1 MKKEI
6 KEKKFTAIAL
16 RILGEFIWEVG
27 ELIEQGATLRE
38 IADNISPKFNMDI
51 LEEYYDNKSM
61 LVMEDLVPMYKHF
74 NKNSSSLPKF
84 LGTDAMKRANLFLVR
99 NSLGYLFEMKYG
111 NIDRQTSIK
120 EIYELIE
127 ENADGTFEW
136 LDVQEFFEEKLGIQ
150 I

>member
-1 MKKEI
+1 MKKEL
-6 KEKKFTAIAL
+6 KERKFTAIAL

-27 ELIEQGATLRE
+27 ELIKKGATLRE

-84 LGTDAMKRANLFLVR
+84 LGKDVMKNSNLYLIR
-99 NSLGYLFEMKYG
+99 NSLKYLLELKYE

-127 ENADGTFEW
+127 ENANGNFEW
-136 LDVQEFFEEKLGIQ
+136 LDVQEFFEEKLGI
-150 I
+150 

>member
-1 MKKEI
+1 MKKEL
-6 KEKKFTAIAL
+6 KERKFTAIAL

-27 ELIEQGATLRE
+27 ELIKKGATLRE
-38 IADNISPKFNMDI
+38 IVDNISPKFNMDI

-84 LGTDAMKRANLFLVR
+84 LGKDVMKNSNLYLIR
-99 NSLGYLFEMKYG
+99 NSLKYLLELKYE

-136 LDVQEFFEEKLGIQ
+136 LDVQEFFEEKLGI
-150 I
+150 